1 MTLAELEA
9 SNLQDDQKRF
19 VDIQNE
25 LSQLIEARK
34 QAFANLITRAK
45 DIELDAITYNS
56 FCGHDTHQVV
66 NHKKGKRIHVCKT
79 CGNFKIGY

>member
-1 MTLAELEA
+1 MTLSELEQ
-9 SNLQDDQKRF
+9 SNLRDDQKRF
-19 VDIQNE
+19 IDLQNE
-25 LSQLIEARK
+25 FKQVIIAK
-34 QAFANLITRAK
+34 NQAFENLLTRAK
-45 DIELDAITYNS
+45 NIELDAIIHNS